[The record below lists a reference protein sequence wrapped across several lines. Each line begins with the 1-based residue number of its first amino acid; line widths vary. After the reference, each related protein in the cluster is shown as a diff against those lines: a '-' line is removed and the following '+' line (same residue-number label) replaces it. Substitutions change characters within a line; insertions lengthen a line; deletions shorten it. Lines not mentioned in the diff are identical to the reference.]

1 MPESG
6 GEYTYLL
13 HGIHTVVSFLYC
25 YMSAIIFKP
34 APLAILAKVRAK
46 KENPPQT
53 VLGDPSGSGPGLD

>member
-46 KENPPQT
+46 KQT
-53 VLGDPSGSGPGLD
+53 LHKLY